1 MNPISVEEVHIETEF
16 LDVCYSHN
24 HIPGN
29 APQDITSLPTT
40 LSNCQ
45 VLLAKLNS
53 NMWQGARG
61 QLKRSLGF
69 HELSLSNRAVCN
81 TSHSVEIAMV
91 LG

>member
-1 MNPISVEEVHIETEF
+1 MGHTSVEEVHVETDF
-16 LDVCYSHN
+16 PDVCYSHN

-45 VLLAKLNS
+45 VLLAKLKS
-53 NMWQGARG
+53 NMWQGARR
-61 QLKRSLGF
+61 QLKSSLGF
-69 HELSLSNRAVCN
+69 HELSLRNRAVCN
-81 TSHSVEIAMV
+81 TSHSVEIAMA

>member
-1 MNPISVEEVHIETEF
+1 MGHTFVKELHAETEF
-16 LDVCYSHN
+16 PDVCYSHN
-24 HIPGN
+24 HMPVN
-29 APQDITSLPTT
+29 APQDITLLPTT
-40 LSNCQ
+40 ISNCQ

-61 QLKRSLGF
+61 QLKSFLGF
-69 HELSLSNRAVCN
+69 HELSPSNRAVCN

>member
-1 MNPISVEEVHIETEF
+1 MDHTSVEEAQVETEF
-16 LDVCYSHN
+16 PDVCSSHN

-29 APQDITSLPTT
+29 TPQDITSLPTT

-45 VLLAKLNS
+45 VLLAKINS
-53 NMWQGARG
+53 NMWQGDRG
-61 QLKRSLGF
+61 QLKSSLGF

-81 TSHSVEIAMV
+81 SSPSVEIGMV